1 MAAATNFHSQLVG
14 WLKILLPLAAL
25 MLLSTLFLFAR
36 NTGTPTEIP
45 FAEIDAAAAE
55 QRIAAPRFSGLTN
68 TGDTLAIS
76 AEAAR
81 PDANGGTEVTID
93 KPRLSLDATDGT
105 TLRISAGTGLV
116 DTAAKTAHL
125 GGLARLETS
134 SGYVMETAGLQADL
148 TTGTVTSDGALEVQ
162 APFGQLNAGQ
172 VTIQTGSDGTGQQ
185 MNFTKGVNLVYT
197 PPTAAP
203 KDD

>member
-36 NTGTPTEIP
+36 STGGPSEIP

-68 TGDTLAIS
+68 TGDTLQIS

-81 PDANGGTEVTID
+81 PDAAGGPQVTID
-93 KPRLSLDATDGT
+93 RPRLSLDATDGT
-105 TLRISAGTGLV
+105 SLRVTAGAGMV
-116 DTAAKTAHL
+116 DTAARTAQL
-125 GGLARLETS
+125 SGLARLETS
-134 SGYVMETAGLQADL
+134 SGYLMETKGLTADM
-148 TTGTVTSDGALEVQ
+148 TTGTITSDGALEVQ
-162 APFGQLNAGQ
+162 APFGQLQAGQ
-172 VTIQTGSDGTGQQ
+172 VTFQAGTGDTGQQ
-185 MNFTKGVNLVYT
+185 MNFTKGVKLVYT
-197 PPTAAP
+197 PSTAAP
-203 KDD
+203 KDE